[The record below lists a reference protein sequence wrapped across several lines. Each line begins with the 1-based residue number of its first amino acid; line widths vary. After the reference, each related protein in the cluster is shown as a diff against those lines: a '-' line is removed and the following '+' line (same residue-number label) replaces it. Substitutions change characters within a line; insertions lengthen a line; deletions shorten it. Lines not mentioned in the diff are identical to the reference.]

1 MEVYWGEEGA
11 HGEPA
16 MIENFSFG
24 SITISGK
31 QYTSDL
37 KIINGQVYPDWLRK
51 TGHSVD
57 NSDVA
62 DFLKAKTD
70 SLIIGTG
77 VFGSMKLNV
86 QLKQH
91 LTDHG
96 IQVIEEPTIIAIG
109 LFNLMYADDKN
120 VAAGFHLTC

>member
-1 MEVYWGEEGA
+1 
-11 HGEPA
+11 
-16 MIENFSFG
+16 MIEQYSFG

-31 QYTSDL
+31 QYRSDL

-51 TGHSVD
+51 SGHSVD
-57 NSDVA
+57 VDEVA
-62 DFLKAKTD
+62 DFLNAKPD
-70 SLIIGTG
+70 YLIIGSG
-77 VFGSMKLNV
+77 VFGSMKLTD

-109 LFNLMYADDKN
+109 IFNLMYADDKN
-120 VAAGFHLTC
+120 VAGGFHLSC

>member
-1 MEVYWGEEGA
+1 
-11 HGEPA
+11 
-16 MIENFSFG
+16 MIENYSFG

-51 TGHSVD
+51 SGHSVD
-57 NSDVA
+57 VDEVSDII
-62 DFLKAKTD
+62 KAKPD
-70 SLIIGTG
+70 YLIVGSG
-77 VFGSMKLNV
+77 VFGSMKFTD

-91 LTDHG
+91 LADCG

-120 VAAGFHLTC
+120 VAGGFHLTC